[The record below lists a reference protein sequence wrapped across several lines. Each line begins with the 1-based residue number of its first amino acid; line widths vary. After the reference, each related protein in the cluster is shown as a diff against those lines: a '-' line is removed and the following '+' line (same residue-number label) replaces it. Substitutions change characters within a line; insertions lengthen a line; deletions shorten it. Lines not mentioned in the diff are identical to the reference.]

1 MRNLLPLL
9 LLLLLCTSPVV
20 SVDCLGQSPTQ
31 SVSAPNELLQS
42 GPMLGYC
49 EQREV
54 LLWVQT
60 TREATVQIVYTDDGG
75 NRFTTEK
82 HSTRKANAFTAKLI
96 ADQVQ
101 PGVHYTYEVLIN
113 DQPLSLPYPTEF
125 TAQPIWRWRNDPP
138 DFSVALGS
146 CTYVN
151 DVPYDRPGDG
161 YGSEYE
167 IFTTIDRANP
177 DLMIWLGDNMYLREP
192 DWYTRTGYYHRYT
205 HTRSLPEMQALLAR
219 THHYATWD
227 DHDYGPNNP
236 DRSWAHKELAKETFD
251 LFWGNLTSGL
261 PINKTT
267 TGSAGITSTFR
278 YNDTDFFLLD
288 NRSFR
293 TPNDQ
298 ERADNKTLLGEAQ
311 LEWLIESL
319 IFSNSPWKMVCLG
332 GQVLTDSGRGEGYLS
347 LAPEEQKYLL
357 RRINEEGITGVVFVN
372 GDRHHTE
379 MSEMK
384 LPNGN
389 MVYDLTISSLTAG
402 TGNGRNEVNN
412 FRVPGTLVVEHNYGI
427 LTFSGPLNERALR
440 LDVYDTEGALLWGRR
455 LLPKTGSK
463 E

>member
-1 MRNLLPLL
+1 MLRPLTLL
-9 LLLLLCTSPVV
+9 LFLLAGTCGRAQEPATRTMLSPR
-20 SVDCLGQSPTQ
+20 S
-31 SVSAPNELLQS
+31 LLQS

-60 TREATVQIVYTDDGG
+60 KLPATVQFVYTDDEG
-75 NRFTTEK
+75 RSYRTDMVKTT
-82 HSTRKANAFTAKLI
+82 KANAYI
-96 ADQVQ
+96 AEVVADHVQ
-101 PGVHYTYEVLIN
+101 PGRHYTYRLKIDGEFV
-113 DQPLSLPYPTEF
+113 DLPYPTEF
-125 TAQPIWRWRNDPP
+125 TAQPIWRWRIDPP
-138 DFSVALGS
+138 DFTVALGS

-151 DVPYDRPGDG
+151 DPPYDRPGDG

-167 IFTTIDRANP
+167 IYTTIDRKNP
-177 DLMIWLGDNMYLREP
+177 DLMVHLGDNMYLREP
-192 DWYTRTGYYHRYT
+192 DWYTRTGYHHRYT
-205 HTRSLPEMQALLAR
+205 HTRSLPEMQPLLAR

-236 DRSWAHKELAKETFD
+236 DRSWVHKELAKETFD

-261 PINKTT
+261 PSSKAA

-298 ERADNKTLLGEAQ
+298 KEKSNKTLLGKPQ
-311 LEWLIESL
+311 LEWLIEAL
-319 IFSNSPWKMVCLG
+319 IFSDSPWKIVCLG

-347 LAPEEQKYLL
+347 LAPEEQRYLL
-357 RRINEEGITGVVFVN
+357 RRITEENITGVVFVD

-379 MSEMK
+379 MSEQK
-384 LPNGN
+384 LANGN

-402 TGNGRNEVNN
+402 TGSSRNEVNS
-412 FRVPGTLVVEHNYGI
+412 FRVDGTLVVEHNFGI
-427 LTFSGPLNERALR
+427 LSFSGPLKERALK
-440 LDVYDTEGALLWGRR
+440 LEVFDTEGVKLWGRR
-455 LLPKTGSK
+455 LLPKSPSSRQ
-463 E
+463 

>member
-1 MRNLLPLL
+1 
-9 LLLLLCTSPVV
+9 
-20 SVDCLGQSPTQ
+20 
-31 SVSAPNELLQS
+31 
-42 GPMLGYC
+42 MLGYC

-60 TREATVQIVYTDDGG
+60 KAPATVQIVYHDDDG
-75 NRFTTEK
+75 NTF
-82 HSTRKANAFTAKLI
+82 STDEYNTKKSEAFTAKLM

-113 DQPLSLPYPTEF
+113 SETIELPYPTEF

-138 DFSVALGS
+138 EFSVALGS
-146 CTYVN
+146 CTYIN
-151 DVPYDRPGDG
+151 DEPYDRPGDG

-167 IFTTIDRANP
+167 IFTTIDKANP

-192 DWYTRTGYYHRYT
+192 DWYTRTGFYHRYT

-219 THHYATWD
+219 THNYATWD

-236 DRSWAHKELAKETFD
+236 DRSWVHKELAKATFD

-261 PINKTT
+261 PGNKAA

-298 ERADNKTLLGEAQ
+298 ERADNKTLLGQAQ

-319 IFSNSPWKMVCLG
+319 IFSDSPWKMVCLG
-332 GQVLTDSGRGEGYLS
+332 GQVLTDSGRGESYLS

-402 TGNGRNEVNN
+402 TGSSRNEVNN

-427 LTFSGPLNERALR
+427 LNFSGSLKDRKLR
-440 LDVYDTEGALLWGRR
+440 LDVYDTEGEKLWGKR
-455 LLPKTGSK
+455 LTKSGAK

>member
-1 MRNLLPLL
+1 
-9 LLLLLCTSPVV
+9 
-20 SVDCLGQSPTQ
+20 
-31 SVSAPNELLQS
+31 
-42 GPMLGYC
+42 MLGYC

-60 TREATVQIVYTDDGG
+60 TRPARVQFVYTDDRGQDHHTEEV
-75 NRFTTEK
+75 TT
-82 HSTRKANAFTAKLI
+82 TKAKAYVAEII
-96 ADQVQ
+96 ADRVQ
-101 PGVHYTYEVLIN
+101 PGQHYTYRLKIN
-113 DQPLSLPYPTEF
+113 GEFVDLPYPTEF

-138 DFSVALGS
+138 DFTVALGS

-151 DVPYDRPGDG
+151 EPAYDRPGDG

-167 IFTTIDRANP
+167 IYRSIDEKEP
-177 DLMIWLGDNMYLREP
+177 TLMIHLGDNMYLREP
-192 DWYTRTGYYHRYT
+192 DWYTRTGYFHRYT
-205 HTRSLPEMQALLAR
+205 HTRSLPEMQPLLAR

-236 DRSWAHKELAKETFD
+236 DRSWVHKELAKETFD

-261 PINKTT
+261 PASKAA

-298 ERADNKTLLGEAQ
+298 KLVEGKTLLGKPQ
-311 LEWLIESL
+311 LEWLIDGL

-357 RRINEEGITGVVFVN
+357 RRIDEEGITGVVFVD

-379 MSEMK
+379 MSAQK
-384 LPNGN
+384 LPGGN

-402 TGNGRNEVNN
+402 TGSERSEVNTH
-412 FRVPGTLVVEHNYGI
+412 RVPGTLVVEHNFGI
-427 LTFSGPLNERALR
+427 LNFSGPLNDRR
-440 LDVYDTEGALLWGRR
+440 LVLTVYDTAGEELWTRELTR
-455 LLPKTGSK
+455 
-463 E
+463 

>member
-1 MRNLLPLL
+1 MRTYLSLL
-9 LLLLLCTSPVV
+9 LILI
-20 SVDCLGQSPTQ
+20 LGTCVRAQTQ
-31 SVSAPNELLQS
+31 DAMKIAEASALLQS

-54 LLWVQT
+54 LVWVQT
-60 TREATVQIVYTDDGG
+60 NAPATVQIAYVDDAG
-75 NRFTTEK
+75 NRFFTEK
-82 HSTRKANAFTAKLI
+82 HHTTKADAFTAKLI
-96 ADQVQ
+96 ADEVQ
-101 PGVHYTYEVLIN
+101 PGQHYTYEVRIN
-113 DQPLSLPYPTEF
+113 DTPLKLDYATEF

-138 DFSVALGS
+138 DFTVALGS

-151 DVPYDRPGDG
+151 DEPYDRPGDG

-167 IFTTIDRANP
+167 IFTAIHADRP
-177 DLMIWLGDNMYLREP
+177 DLMVWLGDNMYLREP
-192 DWYTRTGYYHRYT
+192 DWYTRTGYFHRYT
-205 HTRSLPEMQALLAR
+205 HTRSLPEMQALLAS

-236 DRSWAHKELAKETFD
+236 DRSWVHKELAKETFD

-261 PINKTT
+261 SINEVT

-298 ERADNKTLLGEAQ
+298 KQTSNKTLLGKAQ

-332 GQVLTDSGRGEGYLS
+332 GQVLTDSGRGESYLS

-357 RRINEEGITGVVFVN
+357 RRINEEQISGVVFVN

-384 LPNGN
+384 LPNGK
-389 MVYDLTISSLTAG
+389 MVYDITISPLTAG
-402 TGNGRNEVNN
+402 TGNGRNEVNS
-412 FRVPGTLVVEHNYGI
+412 FRVPGTLVTEHNYGM
-427 LTFSGPLNERALR
+427 LRFSGPLSARKLQ
-440 LDVYDTEGALLWGRR
+440 LDVYNTAGDKLWGRA
-455 LLPKTGSK
+455 LKQ